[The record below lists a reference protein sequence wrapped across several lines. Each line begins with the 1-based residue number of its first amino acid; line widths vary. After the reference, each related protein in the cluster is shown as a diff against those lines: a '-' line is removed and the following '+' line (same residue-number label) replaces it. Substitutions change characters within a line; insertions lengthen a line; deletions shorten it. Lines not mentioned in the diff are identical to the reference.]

1 MQRHVDLIFGPTGSG
16 KTHLA
21 RNVIK
26 EYPRVLIADA
36 AFGEFDAMEFSD
48 SETLLDYLGS
58 IKAFPEKR
66 VSRGGAPST
75 VPFRVSFTPLPNE
88 RDLLFEVALELGT
101 CLLVLEEADRF
112 DDTLE
117 YPHYSETIIRGRH
130 DGVSI
135 LAMGLRP
142 SFLPKDLRTD
152 VTRIYCF
159 GLTDDDDLQYIVDI
173 AGEKILD
180 VPPPKAGTKPPH
192 PYLYWQRGHDAEI
205 IGRKETIKT
214 IDKDTEVA
222 HTIRATES
230 RQESESQ

>member
-1 MQRHVDLIFGPTGSG
+1 MQRNVDLIFGPTGSG
-16 KTHLA
+16 KTYLA
-21 RNVIK
+21 DQVIK

-36 AFGEFDAMEFSD
+36 AFGEFDSMEFSD
-48 SETLLDYLGS
+48 SEALINYLES
-58 IKAFPEKR
+58 IKAFPQGR
-66 VSRGGAPST
+66 ISRGGTPSS
-75 VPFRVSFTPLPNE
+75 VPFRVSYTPMPNE
-88 RDLLFEVALELGT
+88 RDWFFELALELGT

-159 GLTDDDDLQYIVDI
+159 GLTDDDDLQYISDI
-173 AGEKILD
+173 AGEKILE
-180 VPPPKAGTKPPH
+180 VTPPKAGEKPPH
-192 PYLYWQRGHDAEI
+192 PYLFWRRGHEPEI
-205 IGRKETIKT
+205 IGGSKNISSIPLTN
-214 IDKDTEVA
+214 
-222 HTIRATES
+222 
-230 RQESESQ
+230 SQT